1 MDFLNSPHLLFL
13 GTLFKMD
20 SLNNHYMILLII
32 GYTLISFVVNAI
44 DKNSIKI
51 YIENNTKKFI
61 DYYFSNNIVSI
72 ELTTHTVINQIG
84 YSEKTQ
90 KKKIYST

>member
-13 GTLFKMD
+13 GTLFKME
-20 SLNNHYMILLII
+20 SSNNYYMISLII
-32 GYTLISFVVNAI
+32 CYTLASFVVNSI

-51 YIENNTKKFI
+51 YIENSTKKFI

-72 ELTTHTVINQIG
+72 ELTTHTVVNQIG
-84 YSEKTQ
+84 YSDKTQ
-90 KKKIYST
+90 KKNLQ